1 MTKNNLMRW
10 YTRLSVL
17 LGFVL
22 LVSIFAYIRLYT
34 NADVYGT
41 GTDTAFHGT
50 VEKALMNV
58 TLVVYGADKIIF
70 NTFGLFVLIVLA
82 INLVI
87 LILFR
92 NTDEI
97 EDKELKTI
105 HQYNFIVTLL
115 MLVAQAL
122 FIFLIPETI
131 NGQIKDLFLV
141 VQMPV
146 LSDSISNVVNL
157 NYVLTLFY
165 IGYNI
170 YVLAKTAPEKVVV
183 EEDFDEELFA
193 DQYYKDIND
202 PYLNDE
208 TNDEDEEDEVDEVD
222 EKEAEKDALV

>member
-22 LVSIFAYIRLYT
+22 LISIFAYIRLYT

-50 VEKALMNV
+50 VEKAIMNV
-58 TLVVYGADKIIF
+58 TLVVYGAEKIIF
-70 NTFGLFVLIVLA
+70 NTFGLFVLTVLLF
-82 INLVI
+82 NLVI

-92 NTDEI
+92 NTEDI

-105 HQYNFIVTLL
+105 HQNNFILTIL
-115 MLVAQAL
+115 MLAAHAL
-122 FIFLIPETI
+122 FIFLIPTNV
-131 NGQIKDLFLV
+131 NGQIKDVFFL
-141 VQMPV
+141 VQMPI
-146 LSDSISNVVNL
+146 LSDSIRYVMNF
-157 NYVLTLFY
+157 NYILTLLY

-170 YVLAKTAPEKVVV
+170 YVLSKTAPEKVVV
-183 EEDFDEELFA
+183 EEEFDEELFA

-208 TNDEDEEDEVDEVD
+208 SDEEEDDEEED
-222 EKEAEKDALV
+222 KDALI